1 MNLKNVEIS
10 IGLLSTNSS
19 YLCLRRK
26 KKPFCNYIEF
36 PGGKKRTN
44 ETSIQCLKRELKE
57 ELNIE
62 VLKFKYLSTI
72 KHCYDDAL
80 IIINVFT
87 IFRYKG
93 NIKSNEHRDIV
104 YFPGKYDFDKLP
116 THNRILNLRKIP
128 RHLKILTIDN
138 LNHENLSNMN
148 LYRCIR
154 LRDISFDVYKR
165 DIKHL
170 MEKYRYKGNIIIDY
184 PHNIDWDDVHFGI
197 HFKSNLLNEF
207 IPNKKNEEYIYSAS
221 CHTLKDVEISNRKLF
236 DFILLSPVLESK
248 YSYDSIGWDKFSSL
262 SLQSYVPTHALGGL
276 CPGNTSLFDSI
287 KNHGF
292 GIAGIRF

>member
-26 KKPFCNYIEF
+26 KKPFYNYIEF

-72 KHCYDDAL
+72 KHCYDDVL

-93 NIKSNEHRDIV
+93 NIKSKSASLG
-104 YFPGKYDFDKLP
+104 GKIKGNVSSDQINIRKTADVDGV
-116 THNRILNLRKIP
+116 LNQKSLSIEEGAT
-128 RHLKILTIDN
+128 LKIKAQT
-138 LNHENLSNMN
+138 
-148 LYRCIR
+148 
-154 LRDISFDVYKR
+154 YK
-165 DIKHL
+165 
-170 MEKYRYKGNIIIDY
+170 
-184 PHNIDWDDVHFGI
+184 
-197 HFKSNLLNEF
+197 
-207 IPNKKNEEYIYSAS
+207 
-221 CHTLKDVEISNRKLF
+221 
-236 DFILLSPVLESK
+236 
-248 YSYDSIGWDKFSSL
+248 
-262 SLQSYVPTHALGGL
+262 
-276 CPGNTSLFDSI
+276 
-287 KNHGF
+287 
-292 GIAGIRF
+292 